1 MRFFELD
8 RKTLVADS
16 PLRAADLTQAV
27 ARGVT
32 LIVNNRPDGEEPD
45 QPTAADLEIAAK
57 AAGLDYAHIPVELE
71 FSADKVVAMDEAL
84 GHAEGLVLLSC
95 RSGTRSAYLWAL
107 ARARGGAEP
116 AALVRSAA
124 QAGYNIRPL
133 LPWLKPRD
141 DKTSPPES

>member
-16 PLRAADLTQAV
+16 QLHASDLADAA

-32 LIVNNRPDGEEPD
+32 MIVNNRPDGEEAD
-45 QPTAADLEIAAK
+45 QPTAAELESAAT

-71 FSADKVVAMDEAL
+71 FSDDKVEAVSDAL
-84 GHAEGLVLLSC
+84 GQAEGRVLLSC

-107 ARARGGAEP
+107 ARARDGVEP
-116 AALVRSAA
+116 DMLVQSAA
-124 QAGYNIRPL
+124 RAGYNIRPIM
-133 LPWLKPRD
+133 PWLKPRED
-141 DKTSPPES
+141 